1 METTIEETAATSDNN
16 GWETIETIETTN
28 SENQP
33 LTSLIS
39 GISKKKKDDD

>member
-1 METTIEETAATSDNN
+1 METVTSENN
-16 GWETIETIETTN
+16 GWETIETTN

-33 LTSLIS
+33 LTTSLIS

>member
-1 METTIEETAATSDNN
+1 MDIVMEEETTSDNN

-33 LTSLIS
+33 LTSEIS
-39 GISKKKKDDD
+39 KKKDDD